1 MATNDRQAQTEAEMI
16 RDINEKRGKKKNNLY
31 KVQADEHRGEV
42 LADIV
47 RQGAQ
52 ELVETVARGKIP
64 LDDADAVKRQTMA
77 YLAACEKA
85 GSLPSIQGLARS
97 LGYSRQALYDVME
110 SGNRPETADFLEL
123 CRDMFSDMLS
133 QAALSNNVNFTYAI
147 FIQKAIHQLRESV
160 EIIARPAAPL
170 GESADASTI
179 AEKYRAALPAAFDTD
194 EEQ

>member
-1 MATNDRQAQTEAEMI
+1 MMQ
-16 RDINEKRGKKKNNLY
+16 DITEKRQKKKNNLY

-52 ELVETVARGKIP
+52 ELVETVARGKIT
-64 LDDADAVKRQTMA
+64 LSDTDAVKRQTMA
-77 YLAACEKA
+77 YLAVCEKA

-97 LGYSRQALYDVME
+97 LGYSRQALYDVIE
-110 SGNRPETADFLEL
+110 SRNTPETADFLEL

-170 GESADASTI
+170 GESVDASTL
-179 AEKYRAALPAAFDTD
+179 AEKYRNALPASAFITD
-194 EEQ
+194 EEYL

>member
-16 RDINEKRGKKKNNLY
+16 QDINEKREKKKNNLY
-31 KVQADEHRGEV
+31 KAKADEHRGEV

-52 ELVETVARGKIP
+52 ELVETVERGKIP

-110 SGNRPETADFLEL
+110 SRNRPETADFLEL

-170 GESADASTI
+170 GEGMDASTM
-179 AEKYRAALPAAFDTD
+179 AEKYRNALPAAFDTD

>member
-1 MATNDRQAQTEAEMI
+1 MATNKRQAQTEAEMI
-16 RDINEKRGKKKNNLY
+16 QDITEKRQKKKNNLY
-31 KVQADEHRGEV
+31 KVQADKHRGEV

-52 ELVETVARGKIP
+52 ELVETVERGKIP

-110 SGNRPETADFLEL
+110 SRNRPETADFLEL

-170 GESADASTI
+170 GESVNASTL